1 MIKEKR
7 KKKKRF
13 LHFLKILSIIIIV
26 LALLFL
32 IALKL
37 FTVKQVEVDGN
48 VLYDD
53 ETIENVVLND
63 KYSWNSLYVFAK
75 YRFKKPESIPFV
87 DTMDITLKS
96 PHKLHIKVYE
106 KGMLGYILSLIHI

>member
-53 ETIENVVLND
+53 ETIENVVLMI
-63 KYSWNSLYVFAK
+63 
-75 YRFKKPESIPFV
+75 SIHGIHYMYLQNT
-87 DTMDITLKS
+87 DLKS
-96 PHKLHIKVYE
+96 QRVFHLWIQW
-106 KGMLGYILSLIHI
+106 I

>member
-75 YRFKKPESIPFV
+75 Y
-87 DTMDITLKS
+87 
-96 PHKLHIKVYE
+96 
-106 KGMLGYILSLIHI
+106 LSLIKI

>member
-7 KKKKRF
+7 KKEEKRF

-75 YRFKKPESIPFV
+75 YRFKSQRVFHLWIQW
-87 DTMDITLKS
+87 I
-96 PHKLHIKVYE
+96 
-106 KGMLGYILSLIHI
+106 

>member
-13 LHFLKILSIIIIV
+13 LHFLKILSSIIIV

-63 KYSWNSLYVFAK
+63 KYSWNSLYVFTGAGTAEGP
-75 YRFKKPESIPFV
+75 RRQRNCCAAGCHL
-87 DTMDITLKS
+87 DTT
-96 PHKLHIKVYE
+96 
-106 KGMLGYILSLIHI
+106 